1 MKKLSR
7 WFRPSMKEKRD
18 SQKLAEMLTIKEA
31 EKRLTE
37 MLASGNPE
45 VLEAI
50 RRVQNVGLV

>member
-1 MKKLSR
+1 
-7 WFRPSMKEKRD
+7 MKEKRD